1 MGARGQAEQAVT
13 EMEAEGT
20 GGTEVDRG
28 DDRVEILAPFNH
40 GHPYTNYLICP
51 NISFIF
57 YKIATIP
64 LTVIIVL

>member
-28 DDRVEILAPFNH
+28 DDRVAQSEDRWR
-40 GHPYTNYLICP
+40 P
-51 NISFIF
+51 NEG
-57 YKIATIP
+57 T
-64 LTVIIVL
+64 T